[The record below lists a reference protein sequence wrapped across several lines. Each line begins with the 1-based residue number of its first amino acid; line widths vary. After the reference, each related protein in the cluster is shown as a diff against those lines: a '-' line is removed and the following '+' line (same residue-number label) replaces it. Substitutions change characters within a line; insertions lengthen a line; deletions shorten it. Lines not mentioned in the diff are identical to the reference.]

1 VSADNVSGGPAGANP
16 VRGEASFTVGGQA
29 VTLRPTFAA
38 LVRAEEELGPLL
50 TLVERA
56 AEGKL
61 SLTEMAGL
69 FWHCLED
76 KAATPRETLGEAIV
90 ETGLASTTPVLRLLL
105 QQILKGR

>member
-1 VSADNVSGGPAGANP
+1 MSGANP
-16 VRGEASFTVGGQA
+16 ARGEGAFAVGGLA

-50 TLVERA
+50 ALVERA

-61 SLTEMAGL
+61 SLGEMAGL
-69 FWHCLED
+69 FWHCLDEGT
-76 KAATPRETLGEAIV
+76 AIPRETLGEAIV
-90 ETGLASTTPVLRLLL
+90 EAGLAAVTPLLRLLL